1 MKRGIGRLTGV
12 VGAALLAMA
21 GCATSGEPQ
30 QIASAETAASVA
42 RGLDCSFLT
51 EADAAASAGVP
62 NVAHDGVR
70 LDPQPP
76 PSTDPNDAIA
86 QRANIPRS
94 AQPPLTPSQTRILM
108 CGYELDAANARMPF
122 ALFVPDNYDPAKKWP
137 LIVDLHGAGVTPL
150 QQILFD
156 GTTDFAQ
163 RDGYIVLAP
172 MGFSTFGGWGPPRGT
187 PVLVE
192 TADINPATGEKW
204 ATNALSEHDALR
216 VLGMVRDKFNVDP
229 DRIYLMGHSM
239 GGFGTFFLGA
249 KHNSLWAG
257 IAPIAGGG
265 VGPNAP
271 AEALKGVPVLVMHGA
286 EDNVVRK
293 ESSRASVRAL
303 QAVGAQHIY
312 LEFPGLEHEFF
323 IRRGR
328 ENLEKVFHFFNLVS
342 RKTNVGPIPQPAP

>member
-1 MKRGIGRLTGV
+1 MRGGGLRAIMH
-12 VGAALLAMA
+12 GAVLAVA
-21 GCATSGEPQ
+21 SC
-30 QIASAETAASVA
+30 ASAADIAPVAISAGETA
-42 RGLDCSFLT
+42 RGLDCSFLS
-51 EADAAASAGVP
+51 EAEAAASAGVP
-62 NVAHDGVR
+62 NVTHEGVR
-70 LDPQPP
+70 LVPQPP

-94 AQPPLTPSQTRILM
+94 AQPPLTASQKRILM

-122 ALFVPDNYDPAKKWP
+122 SLFVPDNYDHAKSWP

-150 QQILFD
+150 QQMLFD

-172 MGFSTFGGWGPPRGT
+172 MGYSTFGGWGPARGT
-187 PVLVE
+187 PQPVE
-192 TADINPATGEKW
+192 TANINPETGAKW
-204 ATNALSEHDALR
+204 TANALSEHDALT
-216 VLGMVRDKFNVDP
+216 VLGLVRQTFKVDP

-249 KHNSLWAG
+249 KHNTLWAG

-271 AEALKGVPVLVMHGA
+271 AERLKGVPVLVMHGA
-286 EDNVVRK
+286 EDTVVRK
-293 ESSRASVRAL
+293 ESSRVSVREL
-303 QAVGAQHIY
+303 QKVGAQHVY

-342 RKTNVGPIPQPAP
+342 KRTNVGPIPDPAAQ

>member
-1 MKRGIGRLTGV
+1 MRIGRWKAVAGGLC
-12 VGAALLAMA
+12 LLAA
-21 GCATSGEPQ
+21 GCATGGEALTVPV
-30 QIASAETAASVA
+30 ATDVA

-51 EADAAASAGVP
+51 SAEAAASAGVP
-62 NVAHDGVR
+62 NVTHDGVR
-70 LDPQPP
+70 LVPQPP

-94 AQPPLTPSQTRILM
+94 AQPPLTASQQRILM

-122 ALFVPDNYDPAKKWP
+122 TLFVPEGYDPAKAWP

-150 QQILFD
+150 QQMLFD

-172 MGFSTFGGWGPPRGT
+172 MGYSTFGGWGPARGT
-187 PVLVE
+187 PTPVE
-192 TADINPATGEKW
+192 TADINPATNAKW
-204 ATNALSEHDALR
+204 TTNELSEHDALT
-216 VLGMVRDKFNVDP
+216 VLGKVRETFNVDA

-249 KHNSLWAG
+249 KHNTLWAG

-265 VGPNAP
+265 IGPNAP
-271 AEALKGVPVLVMHGA
+271 AEAFRSVPVLVMHGA

-293 ESSRASVRAL
+293 ESSRAAVREL
-303 QAVGAQHIY
+303 QRVGAQHVY

-328 ENLEKVFHFFNLVS
+328 ENMEKVFHFFNLVS
-342 RKTNVGPIPQPAP
+342 RRANVSPIASPAAQ

>member
-1 MKRGIGRLTGV
+1 MRFGQLTAMACGL
-12 VGAALLAMA
+12 GLLVA
-21 GCATSGEPQ
+21 GCATGGRGAEV
-30 QIASAETAASVA
+30 ETAAAVA

-51 EADAAASAGVP
+51 EAEAAASAGVP
-62 NVAHDGVR
+62 NVTHDGVR
-70 LDPQPP
+70 LVPQPP

-94 AQPPLTPSQTRILM
+94 AQPALTASQQRILM

-122 ALFVPDNYDPAKKWP
+122 TLFVPEDYDPAKKWP

-172 MGFSTFGGWGPPRGT
+172 MGYSTFGGWGPARGT
-187 PVLVE
+187 PTPVE
-192 TADINPATGEKW
+192 TADVNPATGAKW
-204 ATNALSEHDALR
+204 STNELSEHDAMT
-216 VLGMVRDKFNVDP
+216 VLGKVRETFNVDA

-249 KHNSLWAG
+249 KYNTLWAG

-265 VGPNAP
+265 IGPNAP
-271 AEALKGVPVLVMHGA
+271 AEAFRNVPVLVMHGA

-293 ESSRASVRAL
+293 ESSRAAVREL
-303 QAVGAQHIY
+303 QRVGAQHVY

-328 ENLEKVFHFFNLVS
+328 ENMEKVFHFFNLVS
-342 RKTNVGPIPQPAP
+342 RRTNVSPVSTPAAQ

>member
-1 MKRGIGRLTGV
+1 MRGFSAGAVCALGLV
-12 VGAALLAMA
+12 VA
-21 GCATSGEPQ
+21 GCA
-30 QIASAETAASVA
+30 SAPPPDAAPLETAASVA
-42 RGLDCSFLT
+42 RGLDCTFVT
-51 EADAAASAGVP
+51 EAEAAASAGVP
-62 NVAHDGVR
+62 NVTHAGVR

-94 AQPPLTPSQTRILM
+94 AQPPLTTSQQRILM

-122 ALFVPDNYDPAKKWP
+122 SLFVPEGYDPAKKWP
-137 LIVDLHGAGVTPL
+137 LIVNLHGAGVTPL
-150 QQILFD
+150 QQMLFD

-172 MGFSTFGGWGPPRGT
+172 MGFSTFGGWGPPRGN
-187 PVLVE
+187 PVPVE
-192 TADINPATGEKW
+192 TADMNPATGVKW
-204 ATNALSEHDALR
+204 ATNELSEHDAMT
-216 VLGMVRDKFNVDP
+216 VLGMVRERFNVDE

-249 KHNSLWAG
+249 KHNTLWAG

-271 AEALKGVPVLVMHGA
+271 AERLKGVPVLVMHGA
-286 EDNVVRK
+286 EDTVVRK
-293 ESSRASVRAL
+293 EASRASVRAL

-328 ENLEKVFHFFNLVS
+328 ENMEKVFHFFNLVS
-342 RKTNVGPIPQPAP
+342 NRTNVGPIPEPQ

>member
-1 MKRGIGRLTGV
+1 MRGLSA
-12 VGAALLAMA
+12 GAACALGLVVA
-21 GCATSGEPQ
+21 GCASGAAPD
-30 QIASAETAASVA
+30 APPLETAAIVA
-42 RGLDCSFLT
+42 RGLDCAFLT
-51 EADAAASAGVP
+51 EAEAAASAGVP
-62 NVAHDGVR
+62 NVTHAGVR

-94 AQPPLTPSQTRILM
+94 AQPPLTASQQRILM

-122 ALFVPDNYDPAKKWP
+122 SLFVPEGYDPASKWQ

-187 PVLVE
+187 PVPVE
-192 TADINPATGEKW
+192 TADVNPATGVKW
-204 ATNALSEHDALR
+204 ATNELSEHDAMT
-216 VLGMVRDKFNVDP
+216 VLGMVRERFNVDS

-239 GGFGTFFLGA
+239 GAFGTFFLGA
-249 KHNSLWAG
+249 KHNAVWAG

-265 VGPNAP
+265 IGPNAP
-271 AEALKGVPVLVMHGA
+271 AEAFKGVPVLVMHGA
-286 EDNVVRK
+286 EDNVVSKDR
-293 ESSRASVRAL
+293 SRAAVREL
-303 QAVGAQHIY
+303 QRVGAQHVY

-328 ENLEKVFHFFNLVS
+328 ENIEKVFHFFNLVS
-342 RKTNVGPIPQPAP
+342 KRTNVGPIPDPQ

>member
-1 MKRGIGRLTGV
+1 MSFGRVQVMV
-12 VGAALLAMA
+12 VGALLAA
-21 GCATSGEPQ
+21 ACASTVDVAPVSM
-30 QIASAETAASVA
+30 SAAQTA
-42 RGLDCSFLT
+42 RGLDCTFLT
-51 EADAAASAGVP
+51 EAEAAASAGVP
-62 NVAHDGVR
+62 NVTHEGVR
-70 LDPQPP
+70 LVPQPP

-94 AQPPLTPSQTRILM
+94 AQPALTASQQRILM

-122 ALFVPDNYDPAKKWP
+122 TLFVPEGYDPARKWP

-150 QQILFD
+150 QQMLFD

-172 MGFSTFGGWGPPRGT
+172 MGFSTFGGWGPARGT

-192 TADINPATGEKW
+192 TADVNPETGAKW
-204 ATNALSEHDALR
+204 ATNALSELDALT
-216 VLGMVRDKFNVDP
+216 VLGMVRDKFNVDA
-229 DRIYLMGHSM
+229 DSIYLMGQSM

-249 KHNSLWAG
+249 RHNTLWAG

-271 AEALKGVPVLVMHGA
+271 AERLKAVPVLVMHGA
-286 EDNVVRK
+286 EDNVVNK
-293 ESSRASVRAL
+293 MSSRASVREL
-303 QAVGAQHIY
+303 QKVGAQHVY

-342 RKTNVGPIPQPAP
+342 RKTNVGPIPEPAQ

>member
-1 MKRGIGRLTGV
+1 MRGLSA
-12 VGAALLAMA
+12 GAACALGFVLA
-21 GCATSGEPQ
+21 GCTSAPTPVV
-30 QIASAETAASVA
+30 AVETAASVA
-42 RGLDCSFLT
+42 RGLDCAFLT
-51 EADAAASAGVP
+51 EAEAAASAGVP
-62 NVAHDGVR
+62 NVTHAGVR

-94 AQPPLTPSQTRILM
+94 AQPPLTASQQRILM

-122 ALFVPDNYDPAKKWP
+122 SLFVPEGYDPAKTWP

-156 GTTDFAQ
+156 GTTDFAE

-172 MGFSTFGGWGPPRGT
+172 MGFSTFGGWGPPRGN
-187 PVLVE
+187 PVPVE
-192 TADINPATGEKW
+192 TADVNPATGAKW
-204 ATNALSEHDALR
+204 AMNELSEHDAMT
-216 VLGMVRDKFNVDP
+216 VLGMVRERFNVDA

-239 GGFGTFFLGA
+239 GAFGTFFLGA
-249 KHNSLWAG
+249 KHNTVWAG

-271 AEALKGVPVLVMHGA
+271 AEALKGMPVLVMHGA
-286 EDNVVRK
+286 EDNVVSKDR
-293 ESSRASVRAL
+293 SRAAVREL
-303 QAVGAQHIY
+303 QRVGAQHVY

-328 ENLEKVFHFFNLVS
+328 ENIEKVFHFFNLVS
-342 RKTNVGPIPQPAP
+342 KRTNAGPIPEAQ

>member
-1 MKRGIGRLTGV
+1 MRGLSA
-12 VGAALLAMA
+12 GAVCALGLIVA
-21 GCATSGEPQ
+21 GCASSAPEAPPREAP
-30 QIASAETAASVA
+30 ASLA
-42 RGLDCSFLT
+42 RGLQCSPLT
-51 EADAAASAGVP
+51 EAEAIASAGVP
-62 NVAHDGVR
+62 NVTHDGVR

-94 AQPPLTPSQTRILM
+94 AQPPLTESQKRILM
-108 CGYELDAANARMPF
+108 CEYDLDAANATMPF
-122 ALFVPDNYDPAKKWP
+122 SLFVPDNYDPAKKWP

-172 MGFSTFGGWGPPRGT
+172 MGYSTFGGWGPLRGN
-187 PVLVE
+187 PVTVE
-192 TADINPATGEKW
+192 TADVNPATGEKW
-204 ATNALSEHDALR
+204 TVNAMSEHDALT
-216 VLGMVRDKFNVDP
+216 VLAMVRDRFNVDP

-239 GGFGTFFLGA
+239 GGFGTFYLGA
-249 KHNSLWAG
+249 KHNTIWAG

-271 AEALKGVPVLVMHGA
+271 AESLRGVPMLIMHGA
-286 EDNVVRK
+286 EDNVVRR

-342 RKTNVGPIPQPAP
+342 KRTNVGPIPDPQ

>member
-1 MKRGIGRLTGV
+1 MHSGRLV
-12 VGAALLAMA
+12 VCLGAMLAA
-21 GCATSGEPQ
+21 GCASGVTGSGAVT
-30 QIASAETAASVA
+30 ASAAEVA

-51 EADAAASAGVP
+51 EAEAAASAGVP
-62 NVAHDGVR
+62 NVTHAGVR

-94 AQPPLTPSQTRILM
+94 AQPPLTASQQRILM

-122 ALFVPDNYDPAKKWP
+122 SLFVPEGYDPAKSWP

-150 QQILFD
+150 QQMLFD

-172 MGFSTFGGWGPPRGT
+172 MGFSTFGGWGPARGT
-187 PVLVE
+187 PVPVE
-192 TADINPATGEKW
+192 TADVNAETRAKW
-204 ATNALSEHDALR
+204 TTNALSEHDALT
-216 VLGMVRDKFNVDP
+216 VLSMVRDKFNVDA

-249 KHNSLWAG
+249 KHNHLWAG

-271 AEALKGVPVLVMHGA
+271 AEKLKGVPVLVMHGA
-286 EDNVVRK
+286 EDNVVNK
-293 ESSRASVRAL
+293 MSSRASVREL
-303 QAVGAQHIY
+303 QKVGAQHVY

-342 RKTNVGPIPQPAP
+342 RKTNVGPIPDAAAQ

>member
-1 MKRGIGRLTGV
+1 MSLGRVKVLV
-12 VGAALLAMA
+12 VGALLAA
-21 GCATSGEPQ
+21 ACASTVDVVPIPVS
-30 QIASAETAASVA
+30 AAETA
-42 RGLDCSFLT
+42 RGLACTFLT
-51 EADAAASAGVP
+51 EAEAAASAGVP
-62 NVAHDGVR
+62 NVTHEGVR
-70 LDPQPP
+70 LVPQPA

-94 AQPPLTPSQTRILM
+94 AQPPLTASQKRILM

-122 ALFVPDNYDPAKKWP
+122 TLFVPDGYDPARKWP

-150 QQILFD
+150 QQMLFD

-172 MGFSTFGGWGPPRGT
+172 MGFSTFGGWGPPRGA

-192 TADINPATGEKW
+192 TADVNPETGTKW
-204 ATNALSEHDALR
+204 ATNALSELDALT
-216 VLGMVRDKFNVDP
+216 VLGMVRDKFNVDA
-229 DRIYLMGHSM
+229 DSIYLMGHSM

-249 KHNSLWAG
+249 RHNTLWAG

-265 VGPNAP
+265 VGANAP
-271 AEALKGVPVLVMHGA
+271 AERLKNVPVLVMHGA
-286 EDNVVRK
+286 EDNVVNRM
-293 ESSRASVRAL
+293 SSRASVREL
-303 QAVGAQHIY
+303 QKVGAQHVY

-328 ENLEKVFHFFNLVS
+328 ENMEKVFHFFKLVS
-342 RKTNVGPIPQPAP
+342 RKTNVGPIPEPSQ

>member
-1 MKRGIGRLTGV
+1 MRVFHVK
-12 VGAALLAMA
+12 AMAMAMAVA
-21 GCATSGEPQ
+21 GCASGVGEQ
-30 QIASAETAASVA
+30 HAVVAAASEVG

-51 EADAAASAGVP
+51 AAEAAASAGVP
-62 NVAHDGVR
+62 NVTHAGVR

-94 AQPPLTPSQTRILM
+94 AQPPLTASQQRILM
-108 CGYELDAANARMPF
+108 CGYDLDAANARMPF
-122 ALFVPDNYDPAKKWP
+122 TLFVPDNYDPAKTWP

-150 QQILFD
+150 QQMLFD

-172 MGFSTFGGWGPPRGT
+172 MGYSTFGGWGPPRGT
-187 PVLVE
+187 PTPVE
-192 TADINPATGEKW
+192 TADVNPATGAKW
-204 ATNALSEHDALR
+204 TTNELSEHDALT
-216 VLGMVRDKFNVDP
+216 VLGMVRDKFSVDA

-249 KHNSLWAG
+249 KHNTLWAG

-265 VGPNAP
+265 IGPNAP
-271 AEALKGVPVLVMHGA
+271 AEAFKGVPVLVMHGA

-293 ESSRASVRAL
+293 ESSRMAVREL
-303 QAVGAQHIY
+303 QRVGAQHVY
-312 LEFPGLEHEFF
+312 LEFPGLDHEFF

-328 ENLEKVFHFFNLVS
+328 ENMEKVFAFFNLVS
-342 RKTNVGPIPQPAP
+342 RRTNVGSIPAAPAAQ

>member
-1 MKRGIGRLTGV
+1 MLRISAAAVCALGLV
-12 VGAALLAMA
+12 VG
-21 GCATSGEPQ
+21 GCAS
-30 QIASAETAASVA
+30 SAAPDLPPSKAVPSVA
-42 RGLDCSFLT
+42 RGLDCSLLT
-51 EADAAASAGVP
+51 EAEAAASAGVP
-62 NVAHDGVR
+62 NVTHAGVR

-94 AQPPLTPSQTRILM
+94 AQPPLTASQQRILM

-122 ALFVPDNYDPAKKWP
+122 SLFVPEGYDPAKKWP

-150 QQILFD
+150 QQVLFD

-172 MGFSTFGGWGPPRGT
+172 MGFSTFGGWGPPRGN
-187 PVLVE
+187 PVQVE
-192 TADINPATGEKW
+192 TADMNPATDVKW
-204 ATNALSEHDALR
+204 ATNELSEHDAMT
-216 VLGMVRDKFNVDP
+216 VLGMVRERFNVDE

-249 KHNSLWAG
+249 KHNTVWAG
-257 IAPIAGGG
+257 VAPIAGGG

-271 AEALKGVPVLVMHGA
+271 AERLKGVPVLVMHGA
-286 EDNVVRK
+286 EDTVVRK
-293 ESSRASVRAL
+293 EASRASVRAL

-328 ENLEKVFHFFNLVS
+328 ENIEKVFHFFNLVS
-342 RKTNVGPIPQPAP
+342 KRTNVGPIPEPQ

>member
-1 MKRGIGRLTGV
+1 LSASAVCALGLV
-12 VGAALLAMA
+12 VA
-21 GCATSGEPQ
+21 GCASGAAPD
-30 QIASAETAASVA
+30 AAPTETAARVA
-42 RGLDCSFLT
+42 RGLDCAFLT
-51 EADAAASAGVP
+51 EAEAAASAGVP
-62 NVAHDGVR
+62 NVTHAGVR

-94 AQPPLTPSQTRILM
+94 AQPPLTASQQRILM

-122 ALFVPDNYDPAKKWP
+122 SLFVPEGYDPASKWP

-172 MGFSTFGGWGPPRGT
+172 MGFSTFGGWGPPRGA
-187 PVLVE
+187 PVPVE
-192 TADINPATGEKW
+192 TADLNPATGAKW
-204 ATNALSEHDALR
+204 ATNELSEHDAMT
-216 VLGMVRDKFNVDP
+216 VLGMVRERFNVDS

-239 GGFGTFFLGA
+239 GAFGTLFLGA
-249 KHNSLWAG
+249 KHNTMWAG

-265 VGPNAP
+265 IGPNAP

-286 EDNVVRK
+286 EDNVVSKDR
-293 ESSRASVRAL
+293 SRAAVREL
-303 QAVGAQHIY
+303 QRVGAQHVY

-328 ENLEKVFHFFNLVS
+328 ENIEKVFHFFNLVS
-342 RKTNVGPIPQPAP
+342 KRTNVGPIPDPQ

>member
-1 MKRGIGRLTGV
+1 MRIGRWKAVAGGLC
-12 VGAALLAMA
+12 LLAA
-21 GCATSGEPQ
+21 GCATGSGAPM
-30 QIASAETAASVA
+30 APVAADGA
-42 RGLDCSFLT
+42 RGLACSFLT
-51 EADAAASAGVP
+51 EAEAAASAGVP
-62 NVAHDGVR
+62 NVTHDGVR
-70 LDPQPP
+70 LVPQPP

-94 AQPPLTPSQTRILM
+94 AQPALTASQQRILM

-122 ALFVPDNYDPAKKWP
+122 TLFVPEGYDPAKSWP

-150 QQILFD
+150 QQMLFD

-172 MGFSTFGGWGPPRGT
+172 MGYSTFGGWGPARGT
-187 PVLVE
+187 PTPVE
-192 TADINPATGEKW
+192 TADINPATNAKW
-204 ATNALSEHDALR
+204 TTNELSEHDALT
-216 VLGMVRDKFNVDP
+216 VLGKVRETFNVDA

-249 KHNSLWAG
+249 KHNTMWAG

-265 VGPNAP
+265 VGANAP
-271 AEALKGVPVLVMHGA
+271 AEAFRSVPVLVMHGA

-293 ESSRASVRAL
+293 ESSRNSVREL
-303 QAVGAQHIY
+303 QRVGAQHVY

-328 ENLEKVFHFFNLVS
+328 ENMEKVFHFFNLVS
-342 RKTNVGPIPQPAP
+342 RRTNVSPVASPAAQ

>member
-1 MKRGIGRLTGV
+1 MRIGRLR
-12 VGAALLAMA
+12 AMA
-21 GCATSGEPQ
+21 GGLCLL
-30 QIASAETAASVA
+30 AAGCVTEGAHPVA
-42 RGLDCSFLT
+42 VAAVDVSRGLDCSFLT
-51 EADAAASAGVP
+51 AAEAAASAGVP
-62 NVAHDGVR
+62 NVTHGGVR
-70 LDPQPP
+70 LVPQPP

-94 AQPPLTPSQTRILM
+94 AQPPLTDSQIRILM

-122 ALFVPDNYDPAKKWP
+122 TLFVPDNYDPAKTWP

-150 QQILFD
+150 QQMLFD

-172 MGFSTFGGWGPPRGT
+172 MGFSTFGGWGPARGT
-187 PVLVE
+187 PTPVE
-192 TADINPATGEKW
+192 TADINPATGAKW
-204 ATNALSEHDALR
+204 TVNELSEHDAMT
-216 VLGMVRDKFNVDP
+216 VLGKVRETFNVDA

-249 KHNSLWAG
+249 KHNTLWAG

-265 VGPNAP
+265 IGANAP
-271 AEALKGVPVLVMHGA
+271 AEAFKSVPVLVMHGA

-293 ESSRASVRAL
+293 ESSRRAVQEL
-303 QAVGAQHIY
+303 QRVGAQHVY

-328 ENLEKVFHFFNLVS
+328 ENMEKVFHFFNLVS
-342 RKTNVGPIPQPAP
+342 RRTNVSPVSIPAAQ